1 MISRLL
7 LVFLVV
13 FAAALPATADDLP
26 SWAAGPV
33 ETAILEWVEA
43 VTDPGH
49 PDFIPEPE
57 RVAVFDN
64 DGTSS
69 CERPANLARLFHRDS
84 LRDMARRGEIDGQ
97 AMPLRAWI
105 DDDRQA
111 LREFGYPEA
120 YRARNAA
127 FAGMETGAF
136 TDSVGAWVARNR
148 HPRFG
153 VPYTDLYYAPMAELR
168 ALLTANGFQVWIVT
182 GSTQGVIRA
191 ISERA
196 IGVPPERVIGSFS
209 MMEYQVDE
217 AGVGRVVRAAD
228 QVGNTY
234 EAKPANIETRI
245 GRRPVFAA
253 GNSNNDEP
261 MSRYALSGERRGF
274 ALWIHHDDPDRE
286 YAYDRSTNRIA
297 ALVEEKT
304 DAHEV
309 SIRRDWVRVFPFT
322 GR

>member
-1 MISRLL
+1 MISRLIIAVL
-7 LVFLVV
+7 MLA
-13 FAAALPATADDLP
+13 AAALPAAADDLP

-33 ETAILEWVEA
+33 RTAILAWVEA

-57 RVAVFDN
+57 RIAVFDN

-69 CERPANLARLFHRDS
+69 CERPANLARGFHRDY
-84 LRDMARRGEIDGQ
+84 LRDMARRGEIDGE
-97 AMPLRAWI
+97 AMPLSAWI
-105 DDDRQA
+105 ADDRQA
-111 LREFGYPEA
+111 LRDFGYREA
-120 YRARNAA
+120 YDARNAA
-127 FAGMETGAF
+127 FAGMEVGAF
-136 TDSVGAWVARNR
+136 ADSVTAWVARNR

-153 VPYTDLYYAPMAELR
+153 VPYTELYYRPMAELR
-168 ALLTANGFQVWIVT
+168 ELLAAHGFQVWIVT

-191 ISERA
+191 ISEAA

-209 MMEYQVDE
+209 MMEYRVDE
-217 AGVGRVVRAAD
+217 KGTGQVVRAAD
-228 QVGNTY
+228 QVSNTY
-234 EAKPANIETRI
+234 EAKPAHIENRI

-261 MSRYALSGERRGF
+261 MSRYALTGERRGF
-274 ALWIHHDDPDRE
+274 ALWIHHDDAVRE
-286 YAYDRSTNRIA
+286 YEYDRSTNRIA
-297 ALVEEKT
+297 ALVQQKT

-309 SIRRDWVRVFPFT
+309 SIRRDWVRVFPFA